1 MSDEA
6 LVLAVL
12 HGLSIPEF
20 RAEILTSLGK
30 LAECEQCHGKYW
42 RTRKD
47 QRICSGTEC
56 RRKQQ
61 NGYALS
67 WYHRRK

>member
-30 LAECEQCHGKYW
+30 LAECEQCRRRNTGERAKISEFAQEPNAGENS
-42 RTRKD
+42 RT
-47 QRICSGTEC
+47 GM
-56 RRKQQ
+56 
-61 NGYALS
+61 L
-67 WYHRRK
+67 